1 MFSQELY
8 REVKQNLRPGHKG
21 NPEVRFE
28 IKIDEDVYDI
38 ICMYGIDSKA
48 RGTKFVTGLQN
59 NREFDSYLGKRWD
72 RRIIDKQGDFVYVA
86 NGRVGVWKLQ
96 RQTIKDY
103 FEVGGKFF
111 PYEIEQTPLLV
122 FPFIRLT
129 GNKRQYIESFA
140 QQ

>member
-8 REVKQNLRPGHKG
+8 REVKRKLRPGHKG

-59 NREFDSYLGKRWD
+59 KREFDSYLGKRWD
-72 RRIIDKQGDFVYVA
+72 RRIINKKGDFVYVA
-86 NGRVGVWKLQ
+86 NGSVGFWKLQ
-96 RQTIKDY
+96 RQTIEDY
-103 FEVGGKFF
+103 F
-111 PYEIEQTPLLV
+111 
-122 FPFIRLT
+122 
-129 GNKRQYIESFA
+129 
-140 QQ
+140 

>member
-8 REVKQNLRPGHKG
+8 REVKRNLRPGHKG

-59 NREFDSYLGKRWD
+59 NREFDSYLGKRRD
-72 RRIIDKQGDFVYVA
+72 RRIINKQGVA
-86 NGRVGVWKLQ
+86 NGSVKFWKLQ

-103 FEVGGKFF
+103 FEFGGKFF
-111 PYEIEQTPLLV
+111 PYEIEQKPLLMLT
-122 FPFIRLT
+122 FIRLT